1 MYILYTYIANI
12 RLIASTPQHR
22 DGQFNCWWRFPVFS
36 LLPFTNFQLKVP
48 YYFLLA
54 SGIKY
59 LPPNISEKFISSIGY
74 KSFNNCLSKGT
85 LSTPPACSYAIW
97 TRERKKVANPTFG
110 SCAIQILKTGQF
122 WRGVAFLFA
131 YTVDWRYSQPC
142 FGFVTYC
149 RSDLFLWLASPTFFD
164 SAPPRSNLLI
174 LWRGEGRSANER
186 AGSILPDQ
194 W

>member
-22 DGQFNCWWRFPVFS
+22 NGQFNCWWRFPVFS
-36 LLPFTNFQLKVP
+36 LVPFTNFQLKVP

-54 SGIKY
+54 SGLKY

-97 TRERKKVANPTFG
+97 TRERKKEANPTFG
-110 SCAIQILKTGQF
+110 SCAIQILKTAQF

-131 YTVDWRYSQPC
+131 YTVDWRYSQLCSRGNFYGKP
-142 FGFVTYC
+142 
-149 RSDLFLWLASPTFFD
+149 LA
-164 SAPPRSNLLI
+164 
-174 LWRGEGRSANER
+174 
-186 AGSILPDQ
+186 AGSQSWLPAPLECSLADAKNAETVENDRN
-194 W
+194 